1 MAGEATNMAL
11 LRGWRLAVDGGAGLG
26 EKKTYSRPC
35 RGMFLLFFH
44 TKHIVNNYIRELCQ
58 LGTK

>member
-26 EKKTYSRPC
+26 EKKTYSRPY
-35 RGMFLLFFH
+35 RGMFLLFYSH
-44 TKHIVNNYIRELCQ
+44 QAYRQ
-58 LGTK
+58 